1 VFSVVFYR
9 PLFVIVSFSFWA
21 RRASWKLLFDS
32 CIYIKLYINV
42 CIPEMQSVSID
53 TKVANLILNPEK
65 VYSIQH
71 YVIRLDSMFWQVV
84 ALIYVQC
91 I

>member
-1 VFSVVFYR
+1 M
-9 PLFVIVSFSFWA
+9 
-21 RRASWKLLFDS
+21 FDS

-84 ALIYVQC
+84 AFLCVLEFPLSIELKILFNNVKSGNKQ
-91 I
+91 